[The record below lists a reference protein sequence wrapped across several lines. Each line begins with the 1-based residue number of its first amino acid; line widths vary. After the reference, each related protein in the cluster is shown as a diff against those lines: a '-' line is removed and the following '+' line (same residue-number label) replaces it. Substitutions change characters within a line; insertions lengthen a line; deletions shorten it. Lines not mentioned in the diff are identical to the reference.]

1 MSEELFDK
9 PISLYEFLNLSDGE
23 QHRIAERARQLT
35 GIYTVDLAR
44 AWQLPAKELE
54 KFSRKMPNNGFL
66 YVQIDDVWKIR
77 RELFPE
83 RTMPGLTYSEC
94 ALLFNVSVEQ
104 VKKTPCW
111 LGITVWPSPSDNSS
125 DHTVPSRDV
134 LHAYHYY
141 WASIRKQFPLQ

>member
-1 MSEELFDK
+1 MSRELFNNT
-9 PISLYEFLNLSDGE
+9 ISFSEFLNLPSE
-23 QHRIAERARQLT
+23 KRQRIAERARQLT
-35 GIYTVDLAR
+35 GIYTIDLAR
-44 AWQLPAKELE
+44 AWQLSAKKLE
-54 KFSRKMPNNGFL
+54 KFSRRMPDNGVL

-104 VKKTPCW
+104 VKRTPCW
-111 LGITVWPSPSDNSS
+111 LCITVWPSPSNDSS